1 MILWIQKTK
10 QAGTHP
16 KTTKQPINHTLG
28 QFYAVNVMLYRH
40 TCMNASIIVA
50 ALDISLLLKKKK
62 KVHVHVRA
70 PVQARTQYTINNPN
84 LVIRQFKQIINRR

>member
-50 ALDISLLLKKKK
+50 AFDISLLLKKKK
-62 KVHVHVRA
+62 KSMSMYGYPYRQEHNI
-70 PVQARTQYTINNPN
+70 QLTI
-84 LVIRQFKQIINRR
+84 LI